1 MSIKFEGDGPDTLPA
16 VQSASA
22 HAKDENVEMAHSVLV
37 DGRERVI
44 RAEMVSRVADQLAI
58 ALHQAAA
65 QALANRRRQ

>member
-22 HAKDENVEMAHSVLV
+22 HAKDDNVEMTLSVLV
-37 DGRERVI
+37 NGRKRVI
-44 RAEMVSRVADQLAI
+44 RAEMVSRVADQLAT

-65 QALANRRRQ
+65 QAIANKKRQ